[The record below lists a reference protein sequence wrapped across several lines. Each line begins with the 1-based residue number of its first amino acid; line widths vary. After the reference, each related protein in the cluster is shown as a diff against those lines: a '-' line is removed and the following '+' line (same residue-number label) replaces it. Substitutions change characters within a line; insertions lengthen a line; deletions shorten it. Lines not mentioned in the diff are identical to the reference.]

1 MAEAAKPMIR
11 PETPKDRATLAS
23 ELKSRPKIPR
33 TPAASAGPTG
43 KIPHLNQPVVS
54 AGAMSDKDSTAASK
68 RLTTP

>member
-1 MAEAAKPMIR
+1 MMR
-11 PETPKDRATLAS
+11 PETPKDRSNLAS

-54 AGAMSDKDSTAASK
+54 AGQISGDSDKTAASK